1 MNSEDRSSNGS
12 SNRWLER
19 ISRMFGS
26 EPQDKEEIYNLLKEA
41 SERELLDNDA
51 LSMMEGAMLVSE
63 RRARDVMTPRA
74 KLEVVRAVDDLDEV
88 LRVAIDSAHSRMPV
102 VGEDV
107 DEVLGMLLS
116 KDLLPFFQKQQ
127 RDRFDIHDVM
137 REALFVPEA
146 MRLNQLL
153 KNLKKSRNH
162 MAVVV
167 DEYGSTAG
175 VVTLED
181 LLEQIVGEIEDEHD
195 IPEEE
200 MDGVVL
206 GPVNTNP
213 IRPVAPEKAP
223 IKARGEK
230 FGCSK

>member
-41 SERELLDNDA
+41 SERELLDDDA

-116 KDLLPFFQKQQ
+116 KDLLPFFQKQK
-127 RDRFDIHDVM
+127 RDRFNIHEVM

-195 IPEEE
+195 TPEQGE
-200 MDGVVL
+200 L
-206 GPVNTNP
+206 SPV
-213 IRPVAPEKAP
+213 
-223 IKARGEK
+223 
-230 FGCSK
+230 S